1 MEKNMDV
8 TDYIYEVYKEK
19 SFSLAAKKF
28 FISQPALSA
37 MVKKVEIQLGV
48 TIFDRSTSPI
58 TLTEAGKIY
67 IKSIEEMRSL
77 KKRLQE
83 ELNDMGALK
92 TGKLILSGENFVSS
106 FIMPKIIM
114 KFAEVYP
121 GIKVELVESN
131 SPDLRQL
138 LLTDAIDL
146 LIAHDFDSKLYS
158 CEPLFD
164 EMVIL
169 AVPKKLNI
177 NNNLVD
183 CALSLQDL
191 KTGRHNSA
199 SCPTVNLSAFKD
211 EEFLILKK
219 GNDMQRRAQI
229 LCENAGF
236 TPNARIYLDQLITS
250 YNMAC
255 AGMGIA
261 FVTDILATSANGE
274 NCVYY
279 KIKGEDTTR
288 RMYIGYKRNR
298 YISKAC
304 SAFINTAKEVFFA
317 NLSEK

>member
-146 LIAHDFDSKLYS
+146 LVAHDFDSKLYS